1 MKSEAVSKHATVDCD
16 ALLTAV
22 KTRLRLSVGGRL
34 AATSK
39 RQADDSAVVVQTNVL
54 ACVAALDRLQAVLKG
69 QFDRHERNER
79 EMLDVH
85 AALTLTR
92 NELVGTQAGERRA
105 RHMASHDAMTSLPNG
120 GLFRERLDDLLAH
133 LEPERKGPAVLY
145 LDLDGFKA
153 INDAHG
159 HATGD
164 ELLGI
169 VAARLTRAVR
179 SEDVVSRLG
188 GDEFA
193 CLLPDGL
200 SREQL
205 IQVAQ
210 KLFDAVSAPA
220 KIGTL
225 TVTVRPSIGIAAF
238 PADGASA
245 EALLESARRRDV
257 LGQTASEW
265 PRVLRSTS
273 RPLGPALSRRND
285 YTLPVDAHAPA
296 RRHAGG
302 CAQRAALEVCMEEAP
317 DPRRNQL
324 LAALPEAEW
333 ARWLPRLEAVDLPL
347 GKVLYES
354 GSTLSH
360 VYFPT
365 TAIVSLLYVLEDG
378 ASAEIAVVGNEGIV
392 GISLFMGGAS
402 TPSRG
407 VVQSAGQGFRLNA
420 SLMLEEFNRAGPV
433 LHLLLRYTQALITQM
448 AQTAVC
454 NRHHSLDQQLC
465 RWLLLSLDRLK
476 SNDLVM
482 TQELIANMLGVRRE
496 GVTEAAGKL
505 QDAGLIRYR
514 RGHIKVLDREGL
526 EQRSCECYAVV
537 KTEYDRLLPATM
549 AT

>member
-1 MKSEAVSKHATVDCD
+1 VERALKPEAVSKRATVDCD

-85 AALTLTR
+85 AALTLAR

-133 LEPERKGPAVLY
+133 LEPQRKGPAVLY

-245 EALLESARRRDV
+245 EALLESADAAMYSAKRH
-257 LGQTASEW
+257 
-265 PRVLRSTS
+265 RS
-273 RPLGPALSRRND
+273 G
-285 YTLPVDAHAPA
+285 HAFFD
-296 RRHAGG
+296 R
-302 CAQRAALEVCMEEAP
+302 RAA
-317 DPRRNQL
+317 R
-324 LAALPEAEW
+324 
-333 ARWLPRLEAVDLPL
+333 
-347 GKVLYES
+347 
-354 GSTLSH
+354 
-360 VYFPT
+360 
-365 TAIVSLLYVLEDG
+365 
-378 ASAEIAVVGNEGIV
+378 
-392 GISLFMGGAS
+392 
-402 TPSRG
+402 
-407 VVQSAGQGFRLNA
+407 
-420 SLMLEEFNRAGPV
+420 
-433 LHLLLRYTQALITQM
+433 
-448 AQTAVC
+448 
-454 NRHHSLDQQLC
+454 
-465 RWLLLSLDRLK
+465 
-476 SNDLVM
+476 
-482 TQELIANMLGVRRE
+482 
-496 GVTEAAGKL
+496 
-505 QDAGLIRYR
+505 
-514 RGHIKVLDREGL
+514 
-526 EQRSCECYAVV
+526 
-537 KTEYDRLLPATM
+537 
-549 AT
+549 